1 MTASMQRVECQ
12 QYPGA
17 CYRVVR
23 AFSLDGPIEEPRRR
37 DLLQNLT
44 LTSGIGLYRQA
55 RLKARGYNDLI
66 TLTAHPT
73 WSDRAGAVVKAIE
86 QRDLA
91 TLALIGA
98 SYSELLSFFSFSD
111 IAVLDIETLGL
122 TFNFPIILVG
132 VLSLSETGYEARQ
145 YLCIDYHLEAPM
157 LSEALSD
164 LSRFSVLVTYNGKAF
179 DVPYVN
185 HRACT
190 YGIAQSLDQVNIDLL
205 THARRHYRGR
215 VPDCRLA
222 TLEQSILGVSR
233 VDDIP
238 GGGVPAAYSRYLEA
252 GDIRHVQPILDHN
265 QQDLQSLFQLFLICL
280 DEM

>member
-1 MTASMQRVECQ
+1 MTASMQPVECR
-12 QYPGA
+12 QYQGA
-17 CYRVVR
+17 CYRAVR
-23 AFSLDGPIEEPRRR
+23 EFLLDGPIAEQRRR

-55 RLKARGYNDLI
+55 RLKARGYDDLV
-66 TLTAHPT
+66 TLTTHPT
-73 WSDRAGAVVKAIE
+73 WSDRAGAVVQAIQ

-98 SYSELLSFFSFSD
+98 SYAELLSFFSFSD

-132 VLSLSETGYEARQ
+132 MLSLSETGYETRQ

-157 LSEALSD
+157 LCEALSD
-164 LSRFSVLVTYNGKAF
+164 LSRFPVLVTYNGKAF

-185 HRACT
+185 HRASFH
-190 YGIAQSLDQVNIDLL
+190 GISQSLDQVNIDLL
-205 THARRHYRGR
+205 SHARKHYRTR
-215 VPDCRLA
+215 LPDCRLA
-222 TLEQSILGVSR
+222 TLEQSVLGVSR
-233 VDDIP
+233 TDDIP
-238 GGGVPAAYSRYLEA
+238 GGGVPAAYRRYLEA

-265 QQDLQSLFQLFLICL
+265 LQDLRSLFQLFLLSL